1 MGQFANV
8 LFSLLLG
15 WVQTAASWLWSLATN
30 ADVSAWLTW
39 MLDHWLALALLLCLA
54 CVAVDFVVYLLRWQP
69 YRVWQNGLMRLRRQE
84 DAPAEGGETPAFRR
98 TWLYADGTTAVEE
111 VPSAQREMPE
121 LPTSDHL
128 EEPLHSARRMV
139 RQASPEQAYNRP
151 FYPPQWQRN
160 TQDMQGENE

>member
-39 MLDHWLALALLLCLA
+39 MLDHWLALALLLCLTCA
-54 CVAVDFVVYLLRWQP
+54 TVDFVVYLLRWQP
-69 YRVWQNGLMRLRRQE
+69 YRVWRNGLLRHRRQE
-84 DAPAEGGETPAFRR
+84 DAAADDGESPVFRR

-111 VPSAQREMPE
+111 VPNRVEVPE
-121 LPTSDHL
+121 PPANDHL
-128 EEPLHSARRMV
+128 EEPIRPTRRMV
-139 RQASPEQAYNRP
+139 RRASPEQAYNQP
-151 FYPPQWQRN
+151 FYPPQWQHN